1 MNCDKFYDLISLFLD
16 KKQQL
21 TMLSKIPQVTNTEE
35 GSVKFHKEFA
45 LSFVEAVYIEA
56 GE

>member
-21 TMLSKIPQVTNTEE
+21 TMLSKILQVTNTEE
-35 GSVKFHKEFA
+35 VSVKFHKEFA